1 MSDEPNEV
9 DGDGSSRQ
17 DRSSAFRGPGGTQ
30 GGVLEFVG
38 GVALF
43 VLGFYLV
50 LSRVMVFSYFPRWF
64 GDNTFGITMI
74 PFLIGLGM
82 LFFNG
87 KSIVGWVLTGLGLLV
102 IFAAV
107 VASLTFNFQPTS
119 LFHTLLIFGCLAG
132 GLGLMARALRDHG

>member
-1 MSDEPNEV
+1 
-9 DGDGSSRQ
+9 
-17 DRSSAFRGPGGTQ
+17 
-30 GGVLEFVG
+30 
-38 GVALF
+38 VALF

-64 GDNTFGITMI
+64 GDNTFGIMMI
-74 PFLIGLGM
+74 PFLIGVGM

-119 LFHTLLIFGCLAG
+119 LFHTLLIFGSLAG